1 MQIMNYVTIVLFTFL
16 RFFTYLGFADSRNFR
31 YTSIVNKVLA
41 ELNIEVKSDIRA
53 ANITLI
59 IIPRKPSGIIPR
71 TNLGYAIFEQLT
83 GF

>member
-31 YTSIVNKVLA
+31 YTSMVNKVLA

>member
-1 MQIMNYVTIVLFTFL
+1 M
-16 RFFTYLGFADSRNFR
+16 
-31 YTSIVNKVLA
+31 VNKVLA
-41 ELNIEVKSDIRA
+41 ELKIEVKSDINA

-71 TNLGYAIFEQLT
+71 TNLGYAMFEQLT